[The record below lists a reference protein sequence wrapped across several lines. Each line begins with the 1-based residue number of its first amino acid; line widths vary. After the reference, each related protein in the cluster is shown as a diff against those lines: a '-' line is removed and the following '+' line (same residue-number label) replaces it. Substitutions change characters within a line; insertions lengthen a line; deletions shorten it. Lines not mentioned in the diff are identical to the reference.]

1 MDQCFS
7 TFYFPPSSDLDLPPD
22 PSPAPGAEVGSRE
35 CPGVPSSPQPHRERV
50 CQLTS
55 ACRGGAPRAPCVSW
69 VGFTRLLRGCAGPP
83 GRVPP
88 PTSTAG
94 GGGGGGA
101 AASGAACGGR
111 GPAPSRQGLGAAAR
125 CKESRPKSTAVLC
138 VSEND
143 TPVSIT
149 ENFCAPLL
157 QKYARETTAQRTESL
172 SDRWERRF
180 WEGSF
185 KLTRTNL
192 TSGVLWGA
200 VWEQRGSGPV
210 FLGVGRTTGQRRGP
224 GPGKGTETP
233 GRKHARVTL
242 REGGTSPQ
250 GGQCGLLNRLTE
262 KTTVRQ
268 RVQSPLLSVFIPQH
282 VPNGLQV
289 YTLRKGKPENTKA

>member
-1 MDQCFS
+1 MPRCTLLSAATPGTSVPANERLQGRGAPGPVRELGGFH
-7 TFYFPPSSDLDLPPD
+7 
-22 PSPAPGAEVGSRE
+22 PAP
-35 CPGVPSSPQPHRERV
+35 PRV
-50 CQLTS
+50 C
-55 ACRGGAPRAPCVSW
+55 RASGPGTPAHQHSW
-69 VGFTRLLRGCAGPP
+69 
-83 GRVPP
+83 
-88 PTSTAG
+88 
-94 GGGGGGA
+94 GGGGGA